1 MLKCFNKVI
10 ILHMTKEQ
18 REEVDRCLEEF
29 KALLESKYHDR
40 IFTAEAACY
49 VSVLLN
55 MLMLGALCLR

>member
-18 REEVDRCLEEF
+18 REEVDKCLEEF

-49 VSVLLN
+49 VMALLN

>member
-1 MLKCFNKVI
+1 MLKSFKNII

-18 REEVDRCLEEF
+18 REYCDEYLEEF

-40 IFTAEAACY
+40 LFTAEAACY

-55 MLMLGALCLR
+55 MIMLGALCIR